1 MITITIKK
9 DSNMVKYI
17 SEIRKYDSMLSIGEI
32 KNNIMNGSP
41 VLTKKLIEYDF
52 SDEFVNN
59 IDPHTRNMMFYDLVK
74 RLLDI
79 GADIIIKQT
88 DQFEEVLDLEG
99 LLREIRMVK
108 EISDDCDRA
117 SEKKSVKSQQ
127 TVVK

>member
-17 SEIRKYDSMLSIGEI
+17 SEIRKYDCMLSIGEI
-32 KNNIMNGSP
+32 KNNIMNGAP

-74 RLLDI
+74 RLLDM
-79 GADIIIKQT
+79 GADMIIKQT

-99 LLREIRMVK
+99 LLREIRLVK
-108 EISDDCDRA
+108 EISDDCD
-117 SEKKSVKSQQ
+117 KY
-127 TVVK
+127 TD

>member
-17 SEIRKYDSMLSIGEI
+17 QEIRKYDSTLSIGEI
-32 KNNIMNGSP
+32 KNSIMDGTP

-74 RLLDI
+74 HLLDM
-79 GADIIIKQT
+79 GADMIIKQT
-88 DQFEEVLDLEG
+88 DQFEEVIDLEG
-99 LLREIRMVK
+99 LLREIRLVK
-108 EISDDCDRA
+108 EISDDCD
-117 SEKKSVKSQQ
+117 KYPD
-127 TVVK
+127 